1 MLLALTVAVGFVLL
15 IACANVANL
24 LLVRAAGR
32 KREIALRAAIGAGRG
47 RIIRQL
53 LTESVTL
60 SVLGGA
66 LGLLLGV
73 VGIRVLLSINTAGL
87 PRIGEDGVLVSADWR
102 VVGFTMLVSV
112 ATGILFGLVPALQS
126 SRVDLNTALKDS
138 VARSG
143 SVIRHNLARSLLVV
157 AEVALALVLL
167 IGSALLVRTLV
178 ELRAVDPGFDANNV
192 LTMRM
197 SLGETRFQS
206 SAAVDQ
212 IMRTGIER
220 LTALPEVEVASAT
233 CCVPLEGGYGL
244 PFQIVGRPLEDGP
257 YHGGGGWLTT
267 APDFFDVFR
276 IPMIRGRAYTERD
289 TGAAPPVVVI
299 NEAMAREF
307 WPDGDPLEDRLVI
320 GRGVMAEFADE
331 PERQIIGI
339 VDEVRDAGLN
349 NDPGPRMY
357 VPQAQVTDGAN
368 ALNVGITPVAWVVRT
383 RGEPYDAS
391 GAVQEQLRAVTGLP
405 VSQVRSMTDIVSR
418 SISRQRFNVV
428 LMGVFGGAALL
439 LAAIGIYGLMAYSTA
454 QRTQEIGI
462 RMALGAEA
470 HQVRGMVIAQGLR
483 LALVGVGIGLA
494 AAFGLTRLITSF
506 LFGVEARDP
515 VVLLGAPVILTVVS
529 LLAVWLPAHRA
540 SRVQPLAA
548 LRYQ

>member
-1 MLLALTVAVGFVLL
+1 MGIHATTPLEASAATYRELFPDALPPNIIFGVERLQDVLVRGARPMLLALMVAVGFVLL

-32 KREIALRAAIGAGRG
+32 KREIALRAALGAGRG

-60 SVLGGA
+60 SVLGGV
-66 LGLLLGV
+66 LGLGLGV
-73 VGIRVLLSINTAGL
+73 VGIRALLSINTAGL
-87 PRIGEDGVLVSADWR
+87 PRLGEDGSLVSADWR
-102 VVGFTMLVSV
+102 VVAFTMLISI

-126 SRVDLNTALKDS
+126 SRIDLNTALKDS

-143 SVIRHNLARSLLVV
+143 TVIRHNLARSLLVI

-167 IGSALLVRTLV
+167 IGSALLVRTLI
-178 ELRAVDPGFDANNV
+178 ELRAVDPGFDARNV

-197 SLGETRFQS
+197 SLADQRFQS

-212 IMRTGIER
+212 IMRTGTER
-220 LTALPEVEVASAT
+220 LSALPEVETASAT

-244 PFQIVGRPLEDGP
+244 PFLVVGRPLEDGP
-257 YHGGGGWLTT
+257 FHGGGGWLTT
-267 APDFFDVFR
+267 SPGFFDVFQ
-276 IPMIRGRAYTERD
+276 IPILRGRAYTERD

-299 NEAMAREF
+299 NEAMARQF

-320 GRGVMAEFADE
+320 GRGIMAEFADE

-339 VDEVRDAGLN
+339 VGEIRDAGLN

-357 VPQAQVTDGAN
+357 IPQAQVTDGAN

-383 RGEPYDAS
+383 RGEPYAVS
-391 GAVQEQLRAVTGLP
+391 GAVQEVLRGVTGLP
-405 VSQVRSMTDIVSR
+405 VSEVRSMEDIVSR
-418 SISRQRFNVV
+418 SISRQRFNVL
-428 LMGVFGGAALL
+428 LMGVFGAAALL
-439 LAAIGIYGLMAYSTA
+439 LAAIGIHGLMAYSTT

-470 HQVRGMVIAQGLR
+470 RQVRGMVIAQGMR
-483 LALVGVGIGLA
+483 LVLIGVGIGL
-494 AAFGLTRLITSF
+494 
-506 LFGVEARDP
+506 
-515 VVLLGAPVILTVVS
+515 GAV
-529 LLAVWLPAHRA
+529 RGEG
-540 SRVQPLAA
+540 
-548 LRYQ
+548 